1 MHVEQD
7 LLATAIIGPWVP
19 PADVPAR
26 RQQIYLTLA
35 HWYEA
40 AKFMPHKPP
49 LRDALLF
56 SPSIKEARKFARLR
70 QEEWRSDWPVTR
82 HSVLVAGLGMLAIQR
97 PELNLR
103 ACELG
108 SIRIGLAPMELPER
122 FVGTCLERFD
132 VWRRSPRV
140 CFFGADVAPAQIV
153 GARMAKLFAPLPNWT
168 LVNPCHRRTAWRV
181 HDWALAHYI
190 PVEYRGTSSDR
201 GSRALAGAILAA
213 SDQVVVFEQRR
224 QKRFDHVLQ
233 SAKALKRK
241 VSLELYDADD
251 QPAGQMTID

>member
-19 PADVPAR
+19 PADGPER

-40 AKFMPHKPP
+40 AKFMPHKPQ
-49 LRDALLF
+49 LRDAMLF
-56 SPSIKEARKFARLR
+56 SPSIKEARKFARMR
-70 QEEWRSDWPVTR
+70 QKEWRSDWPVTQ

-97 PELNLR
+97 PELGLR
-103 ACELG
+103 SCELHA
-108 SIRIGLAPMELPER
+108 IKAGLAPMALPER
-122 FVGTCLERFD
+122 LVDASLERFD
-132 VWRRSPRV
+132 VWRKSPRV
-140 CFFGADVAPAQIV
+140 CFFGAEVAPTQIV
-153 GARMAKLFAPLPNWT
+153 GTRMAKLVAPLPNWT
-168 LVNPCHRRTAWRV
+168 LVSPCHRRTAWRV

-190 PVEYRGTSSDR
+190 PVEYRGTSANR

-213 SDQVVVFEQRR
+213 CDQVVVFEQRR
-224 QKRFDHVLQ
+224 QKRFDYVLQ
-233 SAKALKRK
+233 AAKALKRK

-251 QPAGQMTID
+251 QPAGQMTIL